1 MSLIKGVLMNTQY
14 ELQDSEVLA
23 SEYIKAPKR
32 KLSDAVKYGVATAVV
47 ATMQAANA
55 AEITAV
61 GQGLTG
67 EIEAGKTIIIALFTA
82 GAILLGIFAGFRYLK
97 RGAGSA

>member
-1 MSLIKGVLMNTQY
+1 MNTQY

-47 ATMQAANA
+47 AAGMQAANA

-61 GQGLTG
+61 GEGLTG